1 MMNFNNDEMNLMAI
15 YNTGSSKG
23 LIEELT
29 SMRSYLEGD
38 EAELREMTDA
48 VLAKLEVMT
57 DAEYAELDLIPD
69 FDEED
74 ANAE

>member
-1 MMNFNNDEMNLMAI
+1 MNFTNDEMNLMAI
-15 YNTGSSKG
+15 YNTGSRTG
-23 LIEELT
+23 LVEELT
-29 SMRSYLEGD
+29 SMREYLEDD
-38 EAELREMTDA
+38 EAELLEMTNA

-57 DAEYAELDLIPD
+57 DVEFAGLDLIPD

>member
-1 MMNFNNDEMNLMAI
+1 MMNFSNDEMNLMAI
-15 YNTGSSKG
+15 YNTGSRKG

-29 SMRSYLEGD
+29 SMCEYLEED
-38 EAELREMTDA
+38 EAELRDMTDS
-48 VLAKLEVMT
+48 VLAKLEAMT
-57 DAEYAELDLIPD
+57 DSEYDELVLIPD

>member
-1 MMNFNNDEMNLMAI
+1 MNFTNDEMNLMAI
-15 YNTGSSKG
+15 YNTGSRTG
-23 LIEELT
+23 LVEELT
-29 SMRSYLEGD
+29 SMREYLEDD
-38 EAELREMTDA
+38 EAELLEMTNA

-57 DAEYAELDLIPD
+57 DVEFAELDLIPA

>member
-1 MMNFNNDEMNLMAI
+1 MNFTNDEMNLMAI
-15 YNTGSSKG
+15 YNAGSRIG
-23 LIEELT
+23 LVEELT
-29 SMRSYLEGD
+29 SMREYLEDD
-38 EAELREMTDA
+38 EAELLEMTNA

-57 DAEYAELDLIPD
+57 DVEFAELDLIPD

>member
-1 MMNFNNDEMNLMAI
+1 
-15 YNTGSSKG
+15 
-23 LIEELT
+23 
-29 SMRSYLEGD
+29 
-38 EAELREMTDA
+38 MTNA

-57 DAEYAELDLIPD
+57 DVEFAELDLIPD

>member
-1 MMNFNNDEMNLMAI
+1 MNFTNDEINLMAI
-15 YNTGSSKG
+15 YNTGSRTG
-23 LIEELT
+23 LVEELT
-29 SMRSYLEGD
+29 SMREYLEDD
-38 EAELREMTDA
+38 EAELLEMTNA

-57 DAEYAELDLIPD
+57 DVEFAELDLIPD

>member
-15 YNTGSSKG
+15 YNTGSRKG

-29 SMRSYLEGD
+29 SMRDYLEDD

-48 VLAKLEVMT
+48 VLAKLEVIS
-57 DAEYAELDLIPD
+57 DEDYAMLELYPD
-69 FDEED
+69 F
-74 ANAE
+74 AE